1 MKLNKDIIKM
11 VEQAEKERVR
21 RFRKWLKENANWEM
35 SEADAEII
43 LDVTEAFLQAEK
55 EGEI

>member
-1 MKLNKDIIKM
+1 LNEDIIKM

>member
-11 VEQAEKERVR
+11 LEQAEKERVR
-21 RFRKWLKENANWEM
+21 CFRKWLKEKAGWEM
-35 SEADAEII
+35 SEVDAEII

-55 EGEI
+55 EGEV